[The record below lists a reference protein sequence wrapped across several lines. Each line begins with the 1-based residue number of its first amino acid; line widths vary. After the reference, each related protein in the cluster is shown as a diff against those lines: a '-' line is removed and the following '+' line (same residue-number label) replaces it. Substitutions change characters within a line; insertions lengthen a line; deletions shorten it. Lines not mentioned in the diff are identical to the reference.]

1 MIDQFEVAVATAL
14 WRHNQVTNMLISN
27 DSDVIIYSNLYHS
40 IDSFFNLY

>member
-14 WRHNQVTNMLISN
+14 WRHNQATNMLISN
-27 DSDVIIYSNLYHS
+27 DSDVIIYSNFYPC